1 MGLEEEVTVTQGT
14 RRSVVGGV
22 SPRRASRSLF
32 SSPPR
37 ALLAPIA
44 LAGVILLAWWVAA
57 VVADS
62 SVFPTPTE
70 AVTSLLVDLVNPRFQ
85 TSILTTVTVL
95 VVAFAAAGLIGAVLG
110 MLLGLSA
117 FWSSSI
123 LPIIYSFN
131 SIPKI
136 TLYPVFLMLLGIGDF
151 SRGTFAFVSGVL
163 PMFLLVAESTAAV
176 SRLHLKLAA
185 SLRLGWARLLWHIVL
200 PSIMPAIASG
210 LRLTFGLT
218 FLGLLLAE
226 MFSGSSGLGYELVR
240 NITLA
245 KMGNIMGEVILIATM
260 ALVPTLFLQGLE
272 RQVRHRFGGDT

>member
-1 MGLEEEVTVTQGT
+1 LEEEVTVTQGT
-14 RRSVVGGV
+14 RRSVIGGV
-22 SPRRASRSLF
+22 SPGPASGSRF

-62 SVFPTPTE
+62 SVFPTPAE
-70 AVTSLLVDLVNPRFQ
+70 AVTSLLTDLVNPRFQ

-95 VVAFAAAGLIGAVLG
+95 MVAFAAAGLIGAVLG

-163 PMFLLVAESTAAV
+163 PMFLLVTEATAAV

-185 SLRLGWARLLWHIVL
+185 SLRLRWPRLLWHIVL
-200 PSIMPAIASG
+200 PSITPAIATG

-240 NITLA
+240 NVTLA
-245 KMGNIMGEVILIATM
+245 KMGNIMGEVILIAMM
-260 ALVPTLFLQGLE
+260 ALVPTLLLQGLE